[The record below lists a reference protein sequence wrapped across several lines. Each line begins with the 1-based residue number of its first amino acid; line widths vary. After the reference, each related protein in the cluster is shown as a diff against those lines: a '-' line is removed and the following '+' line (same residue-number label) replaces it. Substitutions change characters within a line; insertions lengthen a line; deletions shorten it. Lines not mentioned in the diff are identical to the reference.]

1 MTTDTAAGRVA
12 AAERRR
18 TKVGHMVA
26 TVRLAAEQLGHPP
39 LVRAEV
45 AAMLMGRDT
54 KGRLLWTALAEDC
67 PLCAGHRSPSART
80 MTMVL
85 EAFPEEAT

>member
-1 MTTDTAAGRVA
+1 MTADTMVGRVA

-26 TVRLAAEQLGHPP
+26 TVRRAAEQLGHPP
-39 LVRAEV
+39 LSLGEV
-45 AAMLMGRDT
+45 AAMLMQRDA
-54 KGRLLWTALAEDC
+54 KGRLLWEAVAVDC

-85 EAFPEEAT
+85 EAFPEEI